1 MTPLVILTSA
11 ERKKFDAPPKFN
23 TEERSLHFSLS
34 HSDII
39 IVNDLRSAST
49 KVGFVLQLG
58 YFKSHAKFYSA
69 DQFRQSDITYVAK
82 MLGLNANQIDLSKY
96 HKKVLINHQS
106 KILTLVG
113 WHNFDNIQ
121 LDKIK
126 AHALWLV
133 QRQLSLK
140 QLFLSI
146 VDFLWSNK
154 IELPSYN
161 TIGSVISNAYEG
173 FESGLIDILSNKLT
187 REHFEKL
194 DSLINAAHTSDKK
207 SIHKTQISLLKK
219 LSHSLD
225 TSEIKATVESFVEIK
240 SYFFEFSAIISELNL
255 SDQATEYFA
264 TWFQKSTTLQIRSIA
279 NKFKLF
285 LYLLCYIKHQYY
297 TRNDFLVDILLK
309 SVQGSINSAHK
320 QLHQKEKESRNE
332 RNKAIKGMSSFSKD
346 ARLLI
351 DQITETVN
359 SPILSEQAKLS
370 KVQELIAKYHSE
382 HQPSEVEDIKSL
394 EQSLDKI
401 TKEQTYFEFL
411 ETASIK
417 LQGKVSL
424 ILKHIEF
431 NPDTSSTPLIEAINH
446 FKKTDGDI
454 GKSPPDKFMD
464 ENQRHYI
471 ENSEKHRT
479 SLYKIFQFI
488 HVANAVKSG
497 NINLKHTYRY
507 KAIDEY
513 LLDKDDWK
521 INRNIFIDN
530 AKLVDFADFNKTINT
545 LKNQL
550 DERYSTVN
558 ENILNNKN
566 TFLTFDK
573 KGKLKLKT
581 PKIDS
586 DETEYVPSLLS
597 QAGFVPVIQ
606 ILSDINKITEFTDS
620 FTHITMKYK
629 KMNPSPEVIYAGIM
643 GKGCN
648 LGLNKIAN
656 ISQGISEDPLKNV
669 VNWCFS
675 LKNIQSASNKIMAM
689 INKLFLPSLYR
700 HSSNEL
706 HTSSDGKK
714 INVARDSLNASYS
727 FKYFGKEKGVSVYT
741 FLDERQLLFHST
753 VISASEREAAYVID
767 GLMHN
772 EVVKSDI
779 HSTDTH
785 GFTET
790 IFAATHF
797 INTAFAPR
805 IKHIAKQKLY
815 GFSGGKTYEKRGYK
829 ILPSRTINL
838 KLIERHWDDI
848 LRFMATIKLKHCSAS
863 LLFKR
868 LSSYAK
874 NHSLY
879 QAIKEFGRII
889 KSMFILTYFDK
900 TELRQRIQKQLNK
913 VEMSNRF
920 SDAIFF
926 ADNREFKY
934 SSKEDQDIATACKVL
949 IQNAIV
955 LWNYLYVSN
964 LLANN
969 ADPDERSRM
978 AFAVSRGSMMC
989 WGHVNMQGEYDFR
1002 EIATANES
1010 PFDMEKILALKI
1022 A

>member
-1 MTPLVILTSA
+1 MTPLIVLTST
-11 ERKKFDAPPKFN
+11 ERKRFDAPPKFN
-23 TEERSLHFSLS
+23 TEEKSLHFSLS
-34 HSDII
+34 HNDLN
-39 IVNDLRSAST
+39 IVNELRSPST
-49 KVGFVLQLG
+49 KIGFVLQLG

-69 DQFRQSDITYVAK
+69 DQFRQADVTYVAR
-82 MLGLNANQIDLSKY
+82 MLGLDASLVDFSKY
-96 HKKVLINHQS
+96 HKKVLINHQR
-106 KILTLVG
+106 KILAMLG
-113 WHNFDNIQ
+113 WQSFDNIQ
-121 LDKIK
+121 LEKIK

-133 QRQLSLK
+133 QRQMSMK

-146 VDFLWSNK
+146 VDFLWNNK
-154 IELPSYN
+154 IELPGYN
-161 TIGSVISNAYEG
+161 TIGTVISNAYEN
-173 FESGLIDILSNKLT
+173 FESGLIDILSSKLT
-187 REHFEKL
+187 RVHFEKL
-194 DSLINAAHTSDKK
+194 NLLINSAHNPDKK
-207 SIHKTQISLLKK
+207 SIHKSHISFLKK

-225 TSEIKATVESFVEIK
+225 ASEIKSTVKSFLEIK
-240 SYFFEFSAIISELNL
+240 AYFYEFSAIISELNL

-264 TWFQKSTTLQIRSIA
+264 IWFQKSTTLQIRGIA
-279 NKFKLF
+279 NKLKLF

-297 TRNDFLVDILLK
+297 VRNDFLVDILLK

-320 QLHQKEKESRNE
+320 QLSQKEKESRNE
-332 RNKAIKGMSSFSKD
+332 RNKAIKSISSFNKS

-351 DQITETVN
+351 EQIIAIVN
-359 SPILSEQAKLS
+359 SPIISEQAKLS
-370 KVQELIAKYHSE
+370 KVQELIAKYHDE
-382 HQPSEVEDIKSL
+382 HQTSEIEEIKNL

-411 ETASIK
+411 EAASIK

-424 ILKHIEF
+424 IIKNIEF
-431 NPDTSSTPLIEAINH
+431 NPDTSSAPLIEAINH

-454 GKSPPDKFMD
+454 GKTPPDKFMD
-464 ENQRHYI
+464 ENQRIYI
-471 ENSEKHRT
+471 ENSEKHRI
-479 SLYKIFQFI
+479 SLYKIFLFI
-488 HVANAVKSG
+488 HIADAVKSG
-497 NINLKHTYRY
+497 NINLQHTYRY

-513 LLDKDDWK
+513 LLDLEDWK
-521 INRNIFIDN
+521 NNRNVFIEN

-545 LKNQL
+545 LKKQL
-550 DERYSTVN
+550 DERYRIVN
-558 ENILNNKN
+558 ENILSNKN

-597 QAGFVPVIQ
+597 QAGFVPVVQ
-606 ILSDINKITEFTDS
+606 VLSDINKITEFTDS

-629 KMNPSPEVIYAGIM
+629 KMNPSAEVIYAGIM

-648 LGLNKIAN
+648 LGLNKIAH
-656 ISQGISEDPLKNV
+656 ISLGIGEDHLKNV

-675 LKNIQSASNKIMAM
+675 LKNVQYASNKIIAQ
-689 INKLFLPSLYR
+689 INKLSLSKLYR
-700 HSSNEL
+700 HSPDKL

-714 INVARDSLNASYS
+714 VNVARNSLNASYS

-741 FLDERQLLFHST
+741 FLDERQLLFYST

-767 GLMHN
+767 GLMQN

-790 IFAATHF
+790 VFATTHF

-805 IKHIAKQKLY
+805 IKRIAKQRLY
-815 GFSGGKTYEKRGYK
+815 GFSGSKTYEKRGYK

-838 KLIERHWDDI
+838 KLIERHWDEI

-874 NHSLY
+874 DHALY

-913 VEMSNRF
+913 VETSNRF
-920 SDAIFF
+920 SDAVFF

-934 SSKEDQDIATACKVL
+934 SSKEEQDLATACKVL

-969 ADPDERSRM
+969 ADLDERRRM
-978 AFAVSRGSMMC
+978 ALAISRGSMMC
-989 WGHVNMQGEYDFR
+989 WHHINMQGEYDFTR
-1002 EIATANES
+1002 VAANDS
-1010 PFDMEKILALKI
+1010 PFDMDKILALKV